1 LGRVFNLLTSY
12 YGLVGRHDRS
22 IEFGTRG
29 LQINRDDVEL
39 STVTHY
45 LMGAEHRHVGEYDRS
60 IAFLR
65 QALLVAEEERFKHE
79 RFGTA
84 FVLSVTCRIWLAQCY
99 AELGRFKDAR
109 TVAEDAIT
117 IAKEADHISSL
128 AYAQIN
134 FGFVHLVQ
142 GSIDHAIGILETSHN
157 LCRANNI
164 QVLMPHIGSNLGYAY
179 ALAGRLD
186 EAIPLMEKAD
196 EQSKLI
202 GRKAAWALRLTWLG
216 HASLL
221 AGQIGAAQEHA
232 QRAVALARDV
242 GERGN
247 EAWARRLLG
256 DVVQEESSNPRQ
268 ALDHY
273 AASMELAK
281 DLVMRPLEGHI
292 HLSRGRLH
300 RREGQIEKATTELS
314 LALASYRSMEM
325 PLWIRAAEQE
335 LSTLPD

>member
-1 LGRVFNLLTSY
+1 
-12 YGLVGRHDRS
+12 
-22 IEFGTRG
+22 
-29 LQINRDDVEL
+29 
-39 STVTHY
+39 
-45 LMGAEHRHVGEYDRS
+45 
-60 IAFLR
+60 
-65 QALLVAEEERFKHE
+65 
-79 RFGTA
+79 
-84 FVLSVTCRIWLAQCY
+84 
-99 AELGRFKDAR
+99 
-109 TVAEDAIT
+109 
-117 IAKEADHISSL
+117 
-128 AYAQIN
+128 
-134 FGFVHLVQ
+134 
-142 GSIDHAIGILETSHN
+142 
-157 LCRANNI
+157 
-164 QVLMPHIGSNLGYAY
+164 
-179 ALAGRLD
+179 
-186 EAIPLMEKAD
+186 MEKAD

-292 HLSRGRLH
+292 HLSLGRLH
-300 RREGQIEKATTELS
+300 RHEKQIEQARAE
-314 LALASYRSMEM
+314 LALALSSYRSMEM
-325 PLWIRAAEQE
+325 PLWIRTTERE
-335 LSTLPD
+335 LNTLVH